1 MKYFV
6 FNYFDIKLKVFD
18 APIISTEAPDVFAEK
33 VKRTLQTVKP
43 FDYQFAKDKKLFYF
57 GSFDDVQG
65 VFSLDEKTPILDT
78 NQELPSFDVV
88 RKQYV
93 NSNFR
98 DEKSDA
104 IIYRLEFN
112 EERER
117 LRLEEIHKE
126 EGVSNGSN

>member
-6 FNYFDIKLKVFD
+6 YNYFDVNLKVFD
-18 APIISTEAPDVFAEK
+18 APIITTEAPDVFVEK
-33 VKRTLQTVKP
+33 VKRTLKTVKP

-57 GSFDDVQG
+57 GVFDDVKG
-65 VFSLDEKTPILDT
+65 GFELVDKTCILTT
-78 NQELPSFDVV
+78 NDDLPPFDVV

-104 IIYRLEFN
+104 VIYRLEFN

-117 LRLEEIHKE
+117 LRLKELEKE
-126 EGVSNGSN
+126 EGVKDGIN